1 MNATWSALTAG
12 CASIFVSV
20 TSGAFSV
27 RTAGASA
34 RMIAGTRSDR
44 YLFMEPLCRRG
55 ECRLHPFSSWY
66 GLPGQSSCTGPAT
79 PARFRDA
86 VDMRTAAEVEA
97 ETGTIIDSR
106 DQLGGWSTL
115 ESSPAPLET
124 DGDGSS
130 DEWETAHGL
139 DPLDPSDGSQ
149 VTASGYTNREVYLN
163 ELVSRGAAATASP
176 LERSC
181 SASSPRK
188 SESRVGPHGGR
199 RLARQRLQ
207 PPPSVLPCAA
217 DWAGAGPSYRQVPVS
232 GS

>member
-66 GLPGQSSCTGPAT
+66 GLPGQSTCTGPAT

-163 ELVSRGAAATASP
+163 ELVSRGLPGPFCPWNARVRHLRRGKA
-176 LERSC
+176 
-181 SASSPRK
+181 
-188 SESRVGPHGGR
+188 SRVGPHRGR
-199 RLARQRLQ
+199 GPARQRLQ
-207 PPPSVLPCAA
+207 PPPSALLCAS